1 MSSSVTVTVVIIA
14 VTVTVV
20 IIVVAAVTTVVIIL
34 FNDGDV
40 VPWPRHALQ
49 ERATEECQEPHHG
62 TGFLGT
68 SFTTCGPCVWGVSIL
83 IKHRAGLY
91 EVLDGWHRVH
101 AHRREGRKW
110 ILIHVMIG

>member
-34 FNDGDV
+34 FNDGV